1 MLLLP
6 DLLLIMIVFLMIIL
20 NELGL
25 LQMMN
30 KPFRRYA
37 NVLYSLLIN
46 YRYFYFY
53 FFFHYNSKEKLP
65 KKQKSE
71 QKESHRRKPGPQQKD
86 SDSEGA
92 PRFTATSFL
101 LPRAKKMHDNA
112 CSFLRQ

>member
-1 MLLLP
+1 MP

-30 KPFRRYA
+30 NRFHRYA

-53 FFFHYNSKEKLP
+53 FYFFLHYNSKEKLP

-71 QKESHRRKPGPQQKD
+71 QKRKPPQK
-86 SDSEGA
+86 A
-92 PRFTATSFL
+92 
-101 LPRAKKMHDNA
+101 RAAANI
-112 CSFLRQ
+112 F